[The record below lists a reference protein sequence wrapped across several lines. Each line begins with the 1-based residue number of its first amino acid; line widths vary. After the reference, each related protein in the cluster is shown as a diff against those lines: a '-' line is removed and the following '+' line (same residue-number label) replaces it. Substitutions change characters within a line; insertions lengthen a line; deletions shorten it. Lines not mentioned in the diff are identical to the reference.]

1 MDTPDEPVPDNGMVI
16 LQGNFSGNR
25 NYSVSGTA
33 RIIDQAGKKILR
45 FENFSTSNG
54 PDLKVYLA
62 SDAGASRFI
71 NLGNLKSTSGNQ
83 NYDITGMPDFSQYP
97 LAMIWCE
104 QFGALFGS
112 ATLK

>member
-1 MDTPDEPVPDNGMVI
+1 MDTTDDPVPGNGTVI

-25 NYSVSGTA
+25 NYTVSGSA
-33 RIIDQAGKKILR
+33 RVIDQAGKKILR
-45 FENFSTSNG
+45 LENFSSSNG

-62 SDAGASRFI
+62 TDASASRFI
-71 NLGNLKSTSGNQ
+71 NLGNLKATSGNQ
-83 NYDITGMPDFSQYP
+83 NYDITGMPDFNQYP

-104 QFGALFGS
+104 QFGALFGA